1 MYTNFCLEY
10 LKGPRRKWY
19 NIKID
24 VKEARHED
32 VSCFCE
38 DSNDPLGFVSGQEV
52 LV

>member
-1 MYTNFCLEY
+1 MYTNFCSEY

-32 VSCFCE
+32 KKYW
-38 DSNDPLGFVSGQEV
+38 SNVADNTIYPKKL
-52 LV
+52 